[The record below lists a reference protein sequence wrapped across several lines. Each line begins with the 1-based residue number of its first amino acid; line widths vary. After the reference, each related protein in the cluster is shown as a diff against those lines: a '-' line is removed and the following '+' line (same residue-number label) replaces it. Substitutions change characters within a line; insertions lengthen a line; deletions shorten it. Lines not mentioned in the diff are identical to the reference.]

1 MGVSGIEH
9 DWFHSYLVNRTQ
21 YITLSSSAA
30 LAQTTVE
37 MGVPQGSLLGV
48 LLFQLLINELPK
60 SLKYC
65 MSILYAD
72 DTMILLIGRSL
83 KFLRIKMQE
92 DLKSLLAWLC
102 MNRLKL
108 NVLKTKA
115 MLLNKEGLNSDFY
128 LKINNQ
134 KIEVVCNFKF
144 LGVIIDNSL
153 SFYEH
158 FQVLYNKLL

>member
-92 DLKSLLAWLC
+92 DLKSLLAWY
-102 MNRLKL
+102 
-108 NVLKTKA
+108 V
-115 MLLNKEGLNSDFY
+115 
-128 LKINNQ
+128 
-134 KIEVVCNFKF
+134 
-144 LGVIIDNSL
+144 
-153 SFYEH
+153 
-158 FQVLYNKLL
+158 